1 MYKILL
7 IFITFV
13 VALMAKNFELLSN
26 TVNTEGDVTTAE
38 GNVVV
43 QGPNY
48 YIQADKAVYNKSTE
62 VMELYGNVNTVRD
75 SSIYTV
81 SEYSKIDMKNDCSE
95 SKPLFLLNDDSGIW
109 FNAKKSKSDKNIFN
123 INNATVSSCN
133 TQSPVWSISFKEGE
147 FDKDDQWLKVY
158 HPTFY
163 VGNMPIGYLPFF
175 AFPTSDKRR
184 SGLLVPQFSV
194 ASDEG
199 FGYIQP
205 IYFAPSDDWDL
216 ELTPQIRG
224 SRGSGIYSTF
234 RFVGDESKGE
244 FTTGFFKNKSSWVDD
259 NKLKNENLHGYE
271 FEYEN
276 YNPLSIYDNHEDGL
290 YMNITHYNDVDY
302 LNLRDFDTHSTDTI
316 ANSRVN
322 YYFKTEDF
330 YYGAYFIH
338 ESDTTK
344 DSNDDTMQTL
354 PSVQFHK
361 FSKNIFI
368 DNLIYNIDYKVKNYT
383 RKDGVNA
390 VEEQVLLPISY
401 YKSLFDGFLTLELS
415 ENIFLADID
424 YHNFGS
430 TRYQDAQFF
439 RNYHK
444 LGLSTNLI
452 KKYNSF
458 IHNFDLEVTYTIPS
472 YTKKNGDI
480 YEITNNSK
488 ELDFITYDLQRE
500 NTTINFSQ
508 YFYDL
513 KGKNLVKHT
522 ASQTIF
528 LEGTTNK
535 YAPLTNDLTYY
546 ISDYLTL
553 SHNHKYSHEYS
564 MFPYLA
570 TTIAYNEENY
580 LDMSIKHTRSQD
592 TPTSEAKEY
601 AKLDIE
607 KQLDYKYSLLAG
619 IDYNIT
625 DSYKK
630 KQEIGISMTKSCWG
644 YKIKYVEDI
653 RPQNSTSGRKE
664 DHKLVFEI
672 NFIPMGGFLYT
683 MQNN

>member
-109 FNAKKSKSDKNIFN
+109 FNAKESKSDKNIFN

-224 SRGSGIYSTF
+224 SRGNGIYSTF
-234 RFVGDESKGE
+234 RFVGDDSKGE

-302 LNLRDFDTHSTDTI
+302 LNLRDVMKI
-316 ANSRVN
+316 LN
-322 YYFKTEDF
+322 
-330 YYGAYFIH
+330 
-338 ESDTTK
+338 
-344 DSNDDTMQTL
+344 
-354 PSVQFHK
+354 
-361 FSKNIFI
+361 
-368 DNLIYNIDYKVKNYT
+368 
-383 RKDGVNA
+383 
-390 VEEQVLLPISY
+390 
-401 YKSLFDGFLTLELS
+401 
-415 ENIFLADID
+415 
-424 YHNFGS
+424 
-430 TRYQDAQFF
+430 
-439 RNYHK
+439 
-444 LGLSTNLI
+444 
-452 KKYNSF
+452 
-458 IHNFDLEVTYTIPS
+458 
-472 YTKKNGDI
+472 
-480 YEITNNSK
+480 
-488 ELDFITYDLQRE
+488 
-500 NTTINFSQ
+500 
-508 YFYDL
+508 
-513 KGKNLVKHT
+513 KG
-522 ASQTIF
+522 
-528 LEGTTNK
+528 NK
-535 YAPLTNDLTYY
+535 
-546 ISDYLTL
+546 
-553 SHNHKYSHEYS
+553 
-564 MFPYLA
+564 
-570 TTIAYNEENY
+570 
-580 LDMSIKHTRSQD
+580 
-592 TPTSEAKEY
+592 
-601 AKLDIE
+601 
-607 KQLDYKYSLLAG
+607 
-619 IDYNIT
+619 
-625 DSYKK
+625 
-630 KQEIGISMTKSCWG
+630 
-644 YKIKYVEDI
+644 
-653 RPQNSTSGRKE
+653 
-664 DHKLVFEI
+664 
-672 NFIPMGGFLYT
+672 
-683 MQNN
+683 